1 MKSRTALRILKR
13 PFQRMRKF
21 LGDLWDKISL
31 DGLSSQCNLIAFFEE
46 IQPDS
51 FQELCQHIEEK
62 QREGYRVQVTLLIPE
77 TERRTNDL
85 GKQKVLKQLESLEL
99 LSGSWTDA

>member
-21 LGDLWDKISL
+21 LGDLWDKIISL
-31 DGLSSQCNLIAFFEE
+31 DGLSSQCNLIAFFGE

-51 FQELCQHIEEK
+51 FQKLCQHIEEK

-85 GKQKVLKQLESLEL
+85 EKQKVLKQLESLEL
-99 LSGSWTDA
+99 LSG